1 LSGSTGRA
9 WRKNLSVH
17 LADEEEN
24 RRLWRIFL
32 EIMDGLAFGVECFF
46 IGLPAVA
53 GKVAAGNFVVLTK
66 KIRRSLATAAD

>member
-1 LSGSTGRA
+1 
-9 WRKNLSVH
+9 
-17 LADEEEN
+17 
-24 RRLWRIFL
+24 
-32 EIMDGLAFGVECFF
+32 MDGLAFGVECFF